1 MFSRLPARYTLSVP
15 VSQRP
20 RKTNP
25 IPEREA
31 LHHEPSPLWVP
42 VVMSTFLICGVAVI
56 LLNLFDVVPNGQSP
70 KFLMLGLA
78 EIIAGFAFA
87 TNWH

>member
-1 MFSRLPARYTLSVP
+1 MP

-25 IPEREA
+25 IPERRVV
-31 LHHEPSPLWVP
+31 HDEPSPLWVP
-42 VVMSTFLICGVAVI
+42 VVMATFLICGVLVI
-56 LLNLFDVVPNGQSP
+56 MLNLLDLVPGGNSP
-70 KFLMLGLA
+70 KFLILGLS

-87 TNWH
+87 TNWR